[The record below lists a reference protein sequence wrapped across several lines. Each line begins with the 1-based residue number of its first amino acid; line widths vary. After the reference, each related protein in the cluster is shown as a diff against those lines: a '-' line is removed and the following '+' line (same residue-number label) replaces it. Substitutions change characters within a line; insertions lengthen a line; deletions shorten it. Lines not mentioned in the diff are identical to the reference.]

1 MVFSSFNFFFL
12 FLPVTLVGFFILGRR
27 DEHWAASWLLLASLA
42 FYVSWNLA
50 YLPILAISIVG
61 NYLAY
66 RRILQAAEARKKAW
80 LILAVTGN
88 LLLLGYF
95 KYANFFIQ
103 SVNDLSGAGIHPL
116 DVLLPI
122 GISFFTFTQIAFLYD
137 ARHGRAADISLWR
150 YALFASY
157 FPYIVAGP
165 VLNHK
170 DMLPQFADRQ
180 NYAFSAE
187 NLAVGLSL
195 FAFGLAKKVLIADNL
210 VPVVGA
216 GLSGNDPQLLAA
228 WIGIL
233 AYSFQLYFDFSG
245 YSDMAIGVSRMLG
258 FQIPF
263 NFDSPYKAANVSEFW
278 TRWHISLSRFLRN
291 YLYIPLGGNRHGQ
304 FKRYRNLMLTMLLGG
319 LWHGS
324 NWTFV
329 IWGGLHGLYLC
340 VQHGWQTWRGEGR
353 PAPSSTVKVFNQVL
367 THLAVL
373 VSWVFFRAPDLG
385 SALETLKGLIGLNG
399 LAGTADIGLMEIAM
413 VAIGAFIAFL
423 MPNTNQ
429 IVLYVGNRFP
439 QAQAA
444 FCLIRPQWRPNLGWA
459 LAMGILL
466 VIGILNMDKTAD
478 FIYAQF

>member
-1 MVFSSFNFFFL
+1 MVFSSFLFLFL
-12 FLPVTLVGFFILGRR
+12 FLPVTLVGFFALGRK

-42 FYVSWNLA
+42 FYVSWNPA
-50 YLPILAISIVG
+50 YLPILALSIVG

-66 RRILQAAEARKKAW
+66 RRILQAAEVNKKFW

-95 KYANFFIQ
+95 KYANFFIR
-103 SVNDLSGAGIHPL
+103 SVNDLTGTAMHPL

-122 GISFFTFTQIAFLYD
+122 GISFFSFTQIAFLVD
-137 ARHGRAADISLWR
+137 ARHGRAAEVGLWR

-170 DMLPQFADRQ
+170 DMLPQFAERE
-180 NYAFSAE
+180 NYAFKAE

-210 VPVVGA
+210 VPVVNVS
-216 GLSGNDPQLLAA
+216 LSGNDPGLMAA

-245 YSDMAIGVSRMLG
+245 YSDMAIGISRMLG

-353 PAPSSTVKVFNQVL
+353 PAPNRAVAIFNQVL

-373 VSWVFFRAPDLG
+373 VAWVFFRAPNLG
-385 SALETLKGLIGLNG
+385 SAMEVLGGLIGLNG
-399 LAGTADIGLMEIAM
+399 LAVNPAIGFADLAM

-439 QAQAA
+439 DAQAA
-444 FCLIRPQWRPNLGWA
+444 FSLIHPRWRPSVGWA
-459 LAMGILL
+459 VTTGAVLL
-466 VIGILNMDKTAD
+466 VGILNMDKTAD

>member
-1 MVFSSFNFFFL
+1 MVFSSFNFLFL
-12 FLPVTLVGFFILGRR
+12 FLPVTLAGFYFFGRKS
-27 DEHWAASWLLLASLA
+27 EHWAASWLLLASLA
-42 FYVSWNLA
+42 FYVSWNLN
-50 YLPILAISIVG
+50 YLPILAASIFG

-66 RRILQAAEARKKAW
+66 RGILRAEEAHKKRW
-80 LILAVTGN
+80 LILAVAGN

-103 SVNDLSGAGIHPL
+103 TVNDITGAGIHPL

-122 GISFFTFTQIAFLYD
+122 GISFFSFTQIALLVD
-137 ARHGRAADISLWR
+137 ARHGKAETVSLWR

-170 DMLPQFADRQ
+170 DMLPQFADVR
-180 NYAFSAE
+180 NYSVTAN
-187 NLAVGLSL
+187 NLAVGLTL

-210 VPVVGA
+210 VPVVSTA
-216 GLSGNDPQLLAA
+216 FAADNPQLMAA
-228 WIGIL
+228 WVGML
-233 AYSFQLYFDFSG
+233 AYSFQIYFDFSG

-291 YLYIPLGGNRHGQ
+291 YLYFPLGGNRQGQ

-340 VQHGWQTWRGEGR
+340 IQHGWQTLRSEGR
-353 PAPSSTVKVFNQVL
+353 GTPSRAVFYFNRVL
-367 THLAVL
+367 TFVAVL
-373 VSWVFFRAPDLG
+373 VAWAFFRAHDVP
-385 SALETLKGLIGLNG
+385 SAMDVLSGLAGLNG
-399 LAGTADIGLMEIAM
+399 LAAGAGIGAWEL
-413 VAIGAFIAFL
+413 AIVGVSAFIAIL

-429 IVLYVGNRFP
+429 IFLYFDNRFP
-439 QAQAA
+439 DAQTA
-444 FCLIRPQWRPNLGWA
+444 FSLLRLQWRPSITWA
-459 LAMGILL
+459 LATGVVLTIDL
-466 VIGILNMDKTAD
+466 LNMERTAD

>member
-66 RRILQAAEARKKAW
+66 RGILQAAEARKKAW

-103 SVNDLSGAGIHPL
+103 SVNDLTGAGIHPL

-122 GISFFTFTQIAFLYD
+122 GISFFTFTQIAFLVD
-137 ARHGRAADISLWR
+137 ARHDRAADVGLWR

-195 FAFGLAKKVLIADNL
+195 FTFGLAKKVLIADNL
-210 VPVVGA
+210 VPVVGL
-216 GLSGNDPQLLAA
+216 GLGGDDPQLLAA

-233 AYSFQLYFDFSG
+233 AYSLQIYFDFSG

-263 NFDSPYKAANVSEFW
+263 NFDSPYKADQCQRVLDPLAHLPVALSAQL
-278 TRWHISLSRFLRN
+278 SL
-291 YLYIPLGGNRHGQ
+291 YPP
-304 FKRYRNLMLTMLLGG
+304 
-319 LWHGS
+319 
-324 NWTFV
+324 
-329 IWGGLHGLYLC
+329 
-340 VQHGWQTWRGEGR
+340 GWQPPRPVQALPQPHADHAAGWTLAWLQLDLRHLGR
-353 PAPSSTVKVFNQVL
+353 PARPL
-367 THLAVL
+367 PLRAAWLADL
-373 VSWVFFRAPDLG
+373 AWRGAAGTDPGGQALQPGPDLPG
-385 SALETLKGLIGLNG
+385 HTGDLGL
-399 LAGTADIGLMEIAM
+399 
-413 VAIGAFIAFL
+413 
-423 MPNTNQ
+423 
-429 IVLYVGNRFP
+429 FP
-439 QAQAA
+439 
-444 FCLIRPQWRPNLGWA
+444 RP
-459 LAMGILL
+459 
-466 VIGILNMDKTAD
+466 
-478 FIYAQF
+478 

>member
-1 MVFSSFNFFFL
+1 MVFSSFNFLFV
-12 FLPVTLVGFFILGRR
+12 FLPITLAGFYLLGRK

-50 YLPILAISIVG
+50 YLPILAVSIVG

-66 RRILQAAEARKKAW
+66 RQILRAVEAHKRAW

-103 SVNDLSGAGIHPL
+103 SVNDLTGAGIHPL

-122 GISFFTFTQIAFLYD
+122 GISFFSFTQIAFLVD
-137 ARHGRAADISLWR
+137 ARQGKAQEVSLWR

-165 VLNHK
+165 VLNHR
-170 DMLPQFADRQ
+170 DMLPQFADRA
-180 NYAFSAE
+180 NYAVTAN
-187 NLAVGLSL
+187 NLAVGLTL
-195 FAFGLAKKVLIADNL
+195 FTFGLAKKLLIADNL
-210 VPVVGA
+210 VPVVDVAFA
-216 GLSGNDPQLLAA
+216 GDNPSLLAA
-228 WIGIL
+228 WVGML

-263 NFDSPYKAANVSEFW
+263 NFDSPYKAVNVSEFW

-304 FKRYRNLMLTMLLGG
+304 FNRYRNLMLTMLLGG

-340 VQHGWQTWRGEGR
+340 LQHGWQTWRGEGR
-353 PAPSSTVKVFNQVL
+353 PAPTRTLRVLSQVL
-367 THLAVL
+367 TFLAVL
-373 VSWVFFRAPDLG
+373 VAWVFFRAPDLPA
-385 SALETLKGLIGLNG
+385 ALEVLRGLVGLNG
-399 LAGTADIGLMEIAM
+399 LAPADAIGGWELSM
-413 VAIGAFIAFL
+413 VGIGAFIAFL

-429 IVLYVGNRFP
+429 IFMYFENRFP
-439 QAQAA
+439 DAQAA
-444 FCLIRPQWRPNLGWA
+444 FSLVRLRWRPTLGWA
-459 LAMGILL
+459 LVTGVVL
-466 VIGILNMDKTAD
+466 VIGILNLDRTAD